1 MSKYEETKET
11 RLKNIIISKLF
22 ESNGMYAKTLY
33 NTFGKE
39 RVVHYLIFTKKLN
52 NKAFVFLE

>member
-39 RVVHYLIFTKKLN
+39 RVVSLFNFYKKI
-52 NKAFVFLE
+52 E